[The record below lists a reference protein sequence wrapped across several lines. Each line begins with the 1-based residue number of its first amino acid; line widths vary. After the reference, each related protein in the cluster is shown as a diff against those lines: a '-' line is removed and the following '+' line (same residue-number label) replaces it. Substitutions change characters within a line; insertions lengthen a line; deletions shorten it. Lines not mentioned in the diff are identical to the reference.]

1 MGDER
6 KRKKKEEEGWTEEEK
21 EQRLKDIKKMK
32 FIKRYIDDGLTVNG
46 IDILMKYIEEIYP
59 GMIVKKENEKNNKTH
74 FLDLNLVVKR
84 RTIGLSTYDKRD
96 AFSFEVRVS
105 SDLSGNVPF

>member
-59 GMIVKKENEKNNKTH
+59 GMIVKKENEKNHKTH
-74 FLDLNLVVKR
+74 FLDLNMVKVDRQLV
-84 RTIGLSTYDKRD
+84 LSTYDKRD
-96 AFSFEVRVS
+96 AFPFEVRGFP
-105 SDLSGNVPF
+105 DLSGNVP